1 MDILC
6 IKARLAFVRYS
17 RSMLHAPHFKNSVDE
32 LHSLDGGNFP
42 IESGLFDGE

>member
-6 IKARLAFVRYS
+6 IKARLSFVRFS
-17 RSMLHAPHFKNSVDE
+17 RPVLHAPHFKNPDDE

-42 IESGLFDGE
+42 IESGLFSEE